1 MKNVLVIGE
10 CFDDTFSF
18 FEVTRLC
25 PEGPFPVLVPKYETH
40 NKGGAGNVVSNLYS
54 LSNGD
59 INVYSWHQKE
69 EISKTRLVC
78 AKTNHHFARIDK
90 GDNDIKQKL
99 TNLEQFFVYCN
110 ERGLNPDL
118 LSAVIFSEYGKGFV
132 SKQFIEQLS
141 EYCSKKNITTFLD
154 TKYTL
159 GGWSKNIDYVKI
171 NELEY
176 NNNLAA
182 NFNPAVF
189 CKNLLVT
196 FGKNG
201 GKLFNFNGVTE
212 WKCKESFANVDSSG
226 AGDSVLSGLVIKY
239 LETKDIIQSFQF
251 GLDAATLKCSKKGVV
266 AIQRKELDE
275 WIYKLEQELN

>member
-1 MKNVLVIGE
+1 MKNILVIGE

-99 TNLEQFFVYCN
+99 TNLEQFFVFCS
-110 ERGLNPDL
+110 ERGLDPNKLDCVL
-118 LSAVIFSEYGKGFV
+118 ISEYGKQFV
-132 SKQFIEQLS
+132 TKEFIYELSK
-141 EYCSKKNITTFLD
+141 YCLNKNIVTFLD
-154 TKYTL
+154 TKYIL
-159 GGWSKNIDYVKI
+159 GNWSRNINYVKI
-171 NELEY
+171 NE
-176 NNNLAA
+176 
-182 NFNPAVF
+182 
-189 CKNLLVT
+189 
-196 FGKNG
+196 
-201 GKLFNFNGVTE
+201 
-212 WKCKESFANVDSSG
+212 
-226 AGDSVLSGLVIKY
+226 
-239 LETKDIIQSFQF
+239 
-251 GLDAATLKCSKKGVV
+251 
-266 AIQRKELDE
+266 
-275 WIYKLEQELN
+275 